1 MSWMHHPFVETF
13 LQHQYRLKD
22 LFFLLCLEAMEKI
35 LYAKGNSA
43 MALPTRKCMRQ
54 DVSKLLELSNDELY
68 LMRLKK
74 KIQNSHQPSYS
85 YDNTQWRK
93 TTRYIIFIKKICLF
107 RLF

>member
-22 LFFLLCLEAMEKI
+22 LFFLLCFEAMAKI

-43 MALPTRKCMRQ
+43 MTLPTKKCMRQ
-54 DVSKLLELSNDELY
+54 DVSKLLSNDDLY
-68 LMRLKK
+68 LLRLPK

-85 YDNTQWRK
+85 YDNNSI
-93 TTRYIIFIKKICLF
+93 YNFY
-107 RLF
+107 